1 MRGVPILTLI
11 PPTHTNHC
19 RQMTEDQDWILLGR
33 YFSGECPPREEAA
46 IEARIAQDLDFA
58 AEVRDSAT
66 IRNIGTTPAASARPG
81 DAWDTEGAWQKVARR
96 VGVPAPAPKKVP
108 ASRSLP
114 DSSRHWYQNAAF
126 RIAASVVLIVG
137 LGIVGYSLLR
147 PNNARGPFNPSHM
160 VKLANGQ
167 KMNLILPD
175 GTEVTLNAGSIF
187 AYSNYFNSG
196 DREVRIEGE
205 AFFNVAKNNGTPFIV
220 HAGSARLRVIGT
232 EFSVK
237 AWPEVT
243 EVRLVVREG
252 NVAFSAENDALGE
265 QAVVVRRGEVST
277 LAGGRVSPPW
287 KASLDNELAWLRG
300 ELVFEATPFE
310 HVIRSLE
317 RKFDIHCT
325 VSDST
330 ILGRQLT
337 ATFKDETTDEVLDVI
352 ALSLQLAYSRNQ
364 DSVTFAPRDR

>member
-1 MRGVPILTLI
+1 
-11 PPTHTNHC
+11 
-19 RQMTEDQDWILLGR
+19 
-33 YFSGECPPREEAA
+33 
-46 IEARIAQDLDFA
+46 
-58 AEVRDSAT
+58 
-66 IRNIGTTPAASARPG
+66 
-81 DAWDTEGAWQKVARR
+81 
-96 VGVPAPAPKKVP
+96 
-108 ASRSLP
+108 
-114 DSSRHWYQNAAF
+114 
-126 RIAASVVLIVG
+126 
-137 LGIVGYSLLR
+137 
-147 PNNARGPFNPSHM
+147 M